1 MSNNFD
7 DLWDHADPAAT
18 ETRFLARMTQL
29 KDPMELLELKTQI
42 ARTHSLRK
50 QFDQAHQWLSEVE
63 AEFEQVPPRV
73 QVRYLL
79 EKGRTWNSSGEKS
92 KAAQLFQQA
101 FELAD
106 GAGLQGFAADAL
118 HMLAI
123 VQPDEAISLN
133 RKALEYIELASDPAA
148 KAWKGS
154 LLNNLG
160 WSLFD
165 AGQHEDALGAF
176 REALQAREE
185 QGKPGPIRIA
195 WWCIAR
201 VLRALDRKE
210 EALGIQ
216 QRLKAE
222 LEAAGD
228 HDPYVD
234 EELALLQA

>member
-1 MSNNFD
+1 METPFD
-7 DLWDHADPAAT
+7 DLWDHTDPATT
-18 ETRFLARMTQL
+18 ETRFLALIPQL
-29 KDPMELLELKTQI
+29 QDSMEILELKTQI
-42 ARTHSLRK
+42 ARTHSLRR
-50 QFDQAHQWLSEVE
+50 QFDQAHHWLSEVE
-63 AEFEQVPPRV
+63 AGFEQASPRV

-79 EKGRTWNSSGEKS
+79 EKGRTWNSSGEKG

-123 VQPDEAISLN
+123 AQPEQGISLN
-133 RKALEYIELASDPAA
+133 RRALDYIELATDPAA
-148 KAWKGS
+148 KAWRGS

-165 AGQHEDALGAF
+165 AGELEDALGVF
-176 REALQAREE
+176 REALQVRED

-210 EALGIQ
+210 EALAIQ
-216 QRLKAE
+216 HRLKAE

-234 EELALLQA
+234 EELALLKK

>member
-1 MSNNFD
+1 MKNSFD
-7 DLWDHADPAAT
+7 DLWDYTDPATT
-18 ETRFLARMTQL
+18 ETRFLDLLPQL

-50 QFDQAHQWLSEVE
+50 QFEEAHRWLSEVE
-63 AEFEQVPPRV
+63 AVLQDTSPRV

-79 EKGRTWNSSGEKS
+79 EKGRTWNSSGNRD
-92 KAAQLFQQA
+92 AAVPCFEQA
-101 FELAD
+101 FEFAD
-106 GAGLQGFAADAL
+106 ETGLQGFAADAL

-123 VQPDEAISLN
+123 AQPDEAISLN

-148 KAWKGS
+148 KKWKGS

-165 AGQHEDALGAF
+165 AGQLEGALGVF

-185 QGKPGPIRIA
+185 QGKSGPIRIA

-201 VLRALDRKE
+201 VLRELGRRE
-210 EALGIQ
+210 EALDIQ
-216 QRLKAE
+216 LRLKTE
-222 LEAAGD
+222 LEAAGE

-234 EELALLQA
+234 EELALLQK